1 MAKIRQPIVTICGH
15 VDHGKTSILDSL
27 RGTCVADS
35 EAGKITQKIS
45 FIKYPIEQLKKAC
58 PLIESSG
65 IKLNIPGFLF
75 IDTPGH
81 AAFTNLR
88 KRGGSLAD
96 LAVLVIDINE
106 GIKPQTAEVI
116 KILKHN
122 KTPFLIAL
130 NKIDNISGWRKIKN
144 DLKANIESQAQN
156 VKQVFDE
163 KYLTLIGSLNSYDF
177 DADLFYNIQDFT
189 KKIAL
194 IPCSAKT
201 KEGIQEF
208 IMMLCGL
215 SQRYLTN
222 KLELKEDAKGIILE
236 VKKEKAT
243 NYAEAIL
250 YDGELER
257 KNEIAIANFEG
268 EPLMTKI
275 RILEEIEP
283 LCAKFK
289 AREKVQASTG
299 LRIQLIEKNNILPG
313 MPFEVYKNNLE
324 ELKQK
329 FKKEIGE
336 NIQTEKKGIIAKADS
351 LGSLE
356 ALLILL
362 KQENIPVVK
371 AGIGNIN
378 KADIISAKANFGI
391 NELDSVVVGFNT
403 EIEEDAKQLSKDEKI
418 KIITDEI
425 IYKLIENLVEFRQ
438 EKAKEIEKRRLME
451 LATICKVEILHQ
463 YVFRNSNPAIFGVK
477 VLGGKM
483 KSGLNLNNGDGEK
496 VGRIKNIQSENKS
509 VEESTEGM
517 EVAISIPGVNFER
530 ALKDTKFLYSEISK
544 SQFHKFRKNKDLLSE
559 SEKKILQEIAEINRQ
574 KKGDEWGV

>member
-1 MAKIRQPIVTICGH
+1 
-15 VDHGKTSILDSL
+15 
-27 RGTCVADS
+27 
-35 EAGKITQKIS
+35 
-45 FIKYPIEQLKKAC
+45 
-58 PLIESSG
+58 
-65 IKLNIPGFLF
+65 
-75 IDTPGH
+75 
-81 AAFTNLR
+81 
-88 KRGGSLAD
+88 
-96 LAVLVIDINE
+96 
-106 GIKPQTAEVI
+106 
-116 KILKHN
+116 
-122 KTPFLIAL
+122 
-130 NKIDNISGWRKIKN
+130 
-144 DLKANIESQAQN
+144 
-156 VKQVFDE
+156 
-163 KYLTLIGSLNSYDF
+163 
-177 DADLFYNIQDFT
+177 
-189 KKIAL
+189 
-194 IPCSAKT
+194 
-201 KEGIQEF
+201 
-208 IMMLCGL
+208 
-215 SQRYLTN
+215 
-222 KLELKEDAKGIILE
+222 
-236 VKKEKAT
+236 
-243 NYAEAIL
+243 
-250 YDGELER
+250 
-257 KNEIAIANFEG
+257 
-268 EPLMTKI
+268 
-275 RILEEIEP
+275 
-283 LCAKFK
+283 
-289 AREKVQASTG
+289 
-299 LRIQLIEKNNILPG
+299 
-313 MPFEVYKNNLE
+313 
-324 ELKQK
+324 
-329 FKKEIGE
+329 
-336 NIQTEKKGIIAKADS
+336 
-351 LGSLE
+351 
-356 ALLILL
+356 LLILL